1 MQNTFSFEQLDNLN
15 IADQKAYL
23 TTFFIP
29 LSNGSH
35 CFLNNGV
42 YEMITDEV
50 INKVYLKRVG
60 KKLKEY
66 YTEEYRTIRNPV
78 YEINK
83 PIFYENKINLCPQ
96 LPSHTP
102 YKDFPKNI
110 KDKCQIFLKYIM
122 EVLCNNR
129 EDVQTHLHK
138 WISNMCKGNK
148 NDCAL
153 VLKTLAKGVGKSTL
167 PQMLAKHI
175 LGPKLCLETGSEPIK
190 SRFNN
195 ILGGKLLVS
204 FEELETFST
213 AEWAAVDS
221 VLKRQITSDSIVLQA
236 KGQDAFTTKNINNYI
251 LLSNFDVYDSD
262 RRMFVL
268 DVQTQY
274 KGNREY
280 WSNLY
285 NNCFNN
291 DVGNALY
298 SYFYEVDTNN
308 YHPQDYPITENKI
321 NSISKRLDFAYQ
333 FIKEEYIL
341 NNKDIKSKL
350 SDFYDDFKFWCS
362 KEQKKACQKTDF
374 ISKLKEIQILHYKSH
389 GYLCYNVK
397 LDVLKDIADKQHW
410 ITECDEYTESND
422 DDDEDQNTTI
432 QTPIQTSTIKA
443 MTVDQYNKYDEEKE
457 QHDKLKTEHKKVYNK
472 LIQASSTTDKLI
484 KMVMKD
490 FNIENITMEL
500 EDHKSKLSET
510 KIKNDKKTK
519 KNNKYIEEFVQN
531 IELF

>member
-1 MQNTFSFEQLDNLN
+1 MNNNNFSLSFDQLDSLN
-15 IADQKAYL
+15 FTDQKAYL

-42 YEMITDEV
+42 YDMMTDEV
-50 INKVYLKRVG
+50 INKVYLKRCG

-83 PIFYENKINLCPQ
+83 PIFYENKIHLCPQ
-96 LPSHTP
+96 LPSYTP
-102 YKDFPKNI
+102 FRDFPKNI

-129 EDVQTHLHK
+129 VDVQTHLHK
-138 WISNMCKGNK
+138 WISQMCKGEK

-190 SRFNN
+190 SRFNS

-213 AEWAAVDS
+213 SEWAAVDC

-236 KGQDAFTTKNINNYI
+236 KGTDSFTTKNINNYI

-268 DVQTQY
+268 DVQTKY
-274 KGNREY
+274 KGDREY
-280 WSNLY
+280 WSNIY

-298 SYFYEVDTNN
+298 SYFYEIDTTN
-308 YHPQDYPITENKI
+308 YHAQDYPITENKI
-321 NSISKRLDFAYQ
+321 NSIAKRLDFVYQ
-333 FIKEEYIL
+333 FLKDEYIKP
-341 NNKDIKSKL
+341 NKDIKSKL
-350 SDFYDDFKFWCS
+350 SDLYDDYKLWCS
-362 KEQKKACQKTDF
+362 GEQKKACLKTDF
-374 ISKLKEIQILHYKSH
+374 TSKLKEIQIYHSKSN
-389 GYLCYNVK
+389 GYLWYNVK
-397 LDVLKDIADKQHW
+397 FAVLKDIADKQHW
-410 ITECDEYTESND
+410 ITEDDEYIDTNDETE
-422 DDDEDQNTTI
+422 NTITT
-432 QTPIQTSTIKA
+432 TPTLPTSQA
-443 MTVDQYNKYDEEKE
+443 MTVDQYNKYEDEKKQNEI
-457 QHDKLKTEHKKVYNK
+457 LKTEHKKVYNK

-490 FNIENITMEL
+490 FNIENIKKEL
-500 EDHKSKLSET
+500 EDHKSQLSET
-510 KIKNDKKTK
+510 KIKKHK
-519 KNNKYIEEFVQN
+519 E
-531 IELF
+531 